1 MIYNYLILWGGI
13 LLAPRGEKKS
23 AVQGGSHFGF
33 FFNIGEYHLKAWTDL
48 SNFTVSEITF

>member
-13 LLAPRGEKKS
+13 LLAPRGGKKS
-23 AVQGGSHFGF
+23 AVQGGSHFGV